1 MFGTPK
7 YSEFHRTAPLE
18 ETGGKAWVL
27 FYNMHTVS
35 DFAKHL
41 LQLSSEEQILFGTP
55 KYSEF
60 HRTAPLE
67 ETGGKAWVLFYNM
80 HTVSDLRLIYIV
92 ISRLL
97 SL

>member
-1 MFGTPK
+1 MK
-7 YSEFHRTAPLE
+7 SEVSGNA
-18 ETGGKAWVL
+18 VL
-27 FYNMHTVS
+27 RSTFLV
-35 DFAKHL
+35 

-60 HRTAPLE
+60 HGTAPLE